1 MLQVTH
7 RPWRDFVARVDS
19 QEFWDGLLPGLKP
32 RPTGRVELGDANL
45 ILKGDGGSFDPLQ
58 FPSVGSGENQLREFG
73 RPYGAYLVGWGY
85 DPRATP
91 SATLRVALGYSR
103 QLPPGAT
110 GLVGESPWVHGVRA
124 IRADGP
130 TVSDTLFHFRY
141 FRDEMLHLR
150 RSQHLAW
157 FSSAVQSQHELH
169 TRLEARACFKRPI
182 PQGAL

>member
-7 RPWRDFVARVDS
+7 RPWRDVVARVDS

-91 SATLRVALGYSR
+91 SATIRVALGYSR
-103 QLPPGAT
+103 RLPTGAT
-110 GLVGESPWVHGVRA
+110 AAGSIFICIGGQDAHRTLGRA
-124 IRADGP
+124 FLGWGRIAR
-130 TVSDTLFHFRY
+130 
-141 FRDEMLHLR
+141 LR
-150 RSQHLAW
+150 R
-157 FSSAVQSQHELH
+157 V
-169 TRLEARACFKRPI
+169 
-182 PQGAL
+182 G